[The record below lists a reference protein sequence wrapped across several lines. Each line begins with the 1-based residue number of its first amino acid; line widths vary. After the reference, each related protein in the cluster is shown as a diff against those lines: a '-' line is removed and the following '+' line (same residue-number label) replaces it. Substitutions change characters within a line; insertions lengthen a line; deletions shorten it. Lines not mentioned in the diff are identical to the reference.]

1 MKKILFL
8 LLISALVICSCNRKT
23 NRTTKRTKTKTTKK
37 VVQKGVQFN
46 KGTSYATILKRAKS
60 QNKPI
65 FIDFYTTWCAP
76 CKWMDKDVFELDQVA
91 ELFNKNFINLK
102 VDAEKGEGPT
112 LAAQF
117 GVVGF
122 PTLIYLDSNGDV
134 VESQLGGAG
143 ATAVM
148 DKARRTIDHNNALI
162 GAGSR

>member
-8 LLISALVICSCNRKT
+8 LLISALAISSCNRKT
-23 NRTTKRTKTKTTKK
+23 NRTTKKKTKTKTTK
-37 VVQKGVQFN
+37 VVQKGIQFN
-46 KGTSYATILKRAKS
+46 KGTSYSTILKRAKS

-76 CKWMDKDVFELDQVA
+76 CKWMDKDVFQLDQVG

-102 VDAEKGEGPT
+102 VDAEKGEGPM
-112 LAAQF
+112 LAQQF
-117 GVVGF
+117 GVIGF

-143 ATAVM
+143 ATTIM
-148 DKARRTIDHNNALI
+148 DKARRTIDHNNAMNS
-162 GAGSR
+162 AGSR